1 MYDDSERTK
10 AEHKMLVRIF
20 HKKKLKKYIYY
31 SFSHQVGSLNAG
43 AKYTVTKGLME
54 KISGLVITKNLAATE
69 AWEMKVLAGRLVW
82 LLMSPASHHFDENIE
97 DNYDSMA
104 DYVRAMRTT
113 DMPRYMMMVM
123 MVMAVMMDLTVMI
136 MTMMMVIQVNVMN
149 DEGDENYGRK
159 NYEGNEGDEGVESDD
174 YDDDDDSDGDND
186 FIYFPIGTSWQD
198 SPGGSYPPVL
208 SSSRP
213 TRSGTRKA
221 V

>member
-1 MYDDSERTK
+1 MKE
-10 AEHKMLVRIF
+10 
-20 HKKKLKKYIYY
+20 YY

-113 DMPRYMMMVM
+113 DMPRYMML
-123 MVMAVMMDLTVMI
+123 VMAVMMDLTGMTIMTVLMI
-136 MTMMMVIQVNVMN
+136 MTVMMVI
-149 DEGDENYGRK
+149 
-159 NYEGNEGDEGVESDD
+159 
-174 YDDDDDSDGDND
+174 
-186 FIYFPIGTSWQD
+186 
-198 SPGGSYPPVL
+198 
-208 SSSRP
+208 
-213 TRSGTRKA
+213 
-221 V
+221 